1 MRIIGVLILLV
12 VVGCAPVKSLEQLE
26 QEAMLTGDWT
36 AVENRERALARK
48 AEREG
53 AKLKCPV
60 GYVAFCQAFTA
71 RDECSCVSRSGMED
85 IFAWR

>member
-1 MRIIGVLILLV
+1 MRIFGVLILLV

-26 QEAMLTGDWT
+26 QEAMLTGDWS
-36 AVENRERALARK
+36 AVEKREKAVARK
-48 AEREG
+48 AERQG

-60 GYVAFCQAFTA
+60 GYIAFCQAYTV
-71 RDECSCVSRSGMED
+71 REECSCVSRSGMEE